1 MLQLA
6 EILHSHGFSI
16 TVVHA
21 QFNSPNPSM
30 HPHFTFCPIS
40 DGFVREGEASEADVV
55 SLLCQLNITF
65 VEPFRDCMV
74 RLLSDAEEE
83 PIACLITD
91 AIWSFTQ
98 AVSDPLKLPRIVL
111 RTSSISSFLAFAAF
125 PLLRDRGYL
134 PVQESQLEAPVPELS
149 PLKVKDLPVIK
160 TSENDDID
168 LLLENMIKS
177 TRVSSGLI
185 WNSFEDLEKFSLSKL
200 EQDFPI
206 PIFPIGPFHKHTPAS
221 SGSLLTQDRTSLSWL
236 DKQRP
241 KSVLYVSFG
250 SIATLDET
258 EFLEIAWGL
267 ANSQQAFLWV
277 VRPGL
282 VCGSGWLELLPKGFM
297 EEMGERGYIVKWA
310 PQEEVLAHPSIGAF
324 WTHNGWNSTLE
335 SICEGV
341 PMICFP
347 CFGDQMVNA
356 RYVSDVWRVGVRLE
370 NGIKRQEIEKAI
382 RRIFVEKEGEE
393 MRNRALS
400 LKEKTNMC
408 TRDGGSSDQSL
419 KGLIT
424 YILSF

>member
-1 MLQLA
+1 
-6 EILHSHGFSI
+6 
-16 TVVHA
+16 
-21 QFNSPNPSM
+21 
-30 HPHFTFCPIS
+30 
-40 DGFVREGEASEADVV
+40 
-55 SLLCQLNITF
+55 
-65 VEPFRDCMV
+65 MV

-267 ANSQQAFLWV
+267 ANSQQPFLWV

-382 RRIFVEKEGEE
+382 
-393 MRNRALS
+393 
-400 LKEKTNMC
+400 
-408 TRDGGSSDQSL
+408 
-419 KGLIT
+419 
-424 YILSF
+424 